1 MPKCK
6 ICGARI
12 EEGTA
17 VCPSCG
23 AKVASSSAVPA
34 TGTNADMTTG
44 TTKARVSSTTQVIKT
59 TCPSCGAEVIGE
71 HRFCP
76 QCGVNLKEAAEEKKK
91 EAAVSQERRCPH
103 CGSVVQASSVF
114 CPDCGKTL
122 VTGTTTTAQT
132 VKKPS
137 PSAATSPK
145 KPEPTAAAPVNTRNI
160 RISFI
165 PESLSE
171 TTEYFD
177 TVQDACASSIMSD
190 KGGSWTIA
198 VEGNLTGDELD
209 SIVALAAR
217 TDSVKCLDFSSSV
230 NIQSLK
236 TDYFFS
242 EDVFGRCKNLKSVK
256 LWGGSTKTNPNSERQ
271 EKKKT
276 WKGIA
281 VAAVIL
287 PLVGVGISVAV
298 SGASSSSTVAQ
309 QSHSSASSGTSG
321 SSSSISSNKSVPQ
334 NSDFVLVEGDSN
346 ISSFYMC
353 RHEVTQE
360 EYQAIM
366 GTNPSYF
373 KGDKRP
379 VERVS
384 WEDAAEYCN
393 MRSLAEG
400 LTPCYSKFSDYRYN
414 FNANGYRLPTEA
426 EWIYAAREGKY
437 HSSYKYSGSD
447 DIASVAWYAS
457 NSGNQTHDVMTKA
470 PNRLGLYDMSGN
482 VWEWCWNQYSDS
494 SSERVTRGGGLNCV
508 ATYGDVSAR
517 LIYYA
522 FYTSNS
528 HGFRVVRNVD

>member
-1 MPKCK
+1 MATA
-6 ICGARI
+6 GTSATAR
-12 EEGTA
+12 
-17 VCPSCG
+17 PS
-23 AKVASSSAVPA
+23 AP
-34 TGTNADMTTG
+34 
-44 TTKARVSSTTQVIKT
+44 VIKT
-59 TCPSCGAEVIGE
+59 TCAHCGTEVIGE

-91 EAAVSQERRCPH
+91 AASAPRERRCPQ
-103 CGSVVQASSVF
+103 CGSVVQANSRF

-145 KPEPTAAAPVNTRNI
+145 KPAPTDAAPVNTRNI

-230 NIQSLK
+230 NAQSLK

-242 EDVFGRCKNLKSVK
+242 EDVFGRCKSLKSVK
-256 LWGGSTKTNPNSERQ
+256 LWGSSTKTNPNSERQ
-271 EKKKT
+271 EKKKI

-281 VAAVIL
+281 VVAVIL
-287 PLVGVGISVAV
+287 TLVGVGISVAV

-309 QSHSSASSGTSG
+309 QSHSSASSSTAGNSSSSSSSSTSRG
-321 SSSSISSNKSVPQ
+321 SSSSALSKSVLKS
-334 NSDFVLVEGDSN
+334 SDFVLVEGDSS
-346 ISSFYMC
+346 IRSFYMC
-353 RHEVTQE
+353 RHEVTRE
-360 EYQAIM
+360 EYLTIM
-366 GTNPSYF
+366 EKAPSDS
-373 KGDKRP
+373 GDRANAP
-379 VERVS
+379 MTWVS
-384 WEDAAEYCN
+384 WYDAVECCN
-393 MRSLAEG
+393 KLSRAEG
-400 LTPCYSKFSDYRYN
+400 LTPCYSGSESSSYSCN

-426 EWIYAAREGKY
+426 EWEYAAREGKY
-437 HSSYKYSGSD
+437 HSSYKYSGSN
-447 DIASVAWYAS
+447 DIASVAW
-457 NSGNQTHDVMTKA
+457 
-470 PNRLGLYDMSGN
+470 
-482 VWEWCWNQYSDS
+482 
-494 SSERVTRGGGLNCV
+494 
-508 ATYGDVSAR
+508 
-517 LIYYA
+517 
-522 FYTSNS
+522 
-528 HGFRVVRNVD
+528 